1 MDSQFKRLPLHIA
14 CQTNASVE
22 TIQVL
27 LDRHPEGA
35 RTRDSLG
42 RLALHYACSHSAP
55 VDVVAALLKS
65 FVGGAAM
72 GDKNGWTALHVA
84 CRVGESP
91 EVINELIKAYPD
103 GIAEKTNKGST
114 PLMCAHKHEG
124 KAVGK
129 DDKVAT
135 ECVIEMLEQA
145 MKAKG
150 IELDQ

>member
-1 MDSQFKRLPLHIA
+1 MA

-27 LDRHPEGA
+27 LDRYPDGA

-55 VDVVAALLKS
+55 VDVVAALLKT
-65 FVGGAAM
+65 FVGGAAI
-72 GDKNGWTALHVA
+72 GDKNGWTPLHVA

-129 DDKVAT
+129 DDKAAS
-135 ECVIEMLEQA
+135 ECVVEMLEQA
-145 MKAKG
+145 MRAKG
-150 IELDQ
+150 MDIEEKI